1 MTAIATAPAHEGGT
15 MSRIWRVVKLHFANP
30 FPVIITPWMVVGI
43 IFLAS
48 LTVWWV
54 IGVSVGPEAGAA
66 AAQGFQ
72 YSGAVFWIFV
82 YMLVVAVLAMNAS
95 FAYALG
101 FSSTRRDYYLG
112 TALTFVIL
120 SALYTAA
127 FVLLGQLERATNGW
141 GVHGVMFS
149 SIVFGENAWQA
160 LFCVFATF
168 MFFFFVG
175 ALAGSVY
182 VRWRITGMIAFF
194 LVLGLVLIGGA
205 ALLTLT
211 SNWGTFGSFFA
222 NAGFIGSYAWSFV
235 LTALFAI
242 AGFFN
247 LRRATPRS

>member
-1 MTAIATAPAHEGGT
+1 MSAVGTAPARDAGEL
-15 MSRIWRVVKLHFANP
+15 SRIWRVVKLHFTNP
-30 FPVIITPWMVVGI
+30 FPVLITPWMVVGI

-48 LTVWWV
+48 LAVWWI
-54 IGVSVGPEAGAA
+54 IGVAFGAEAGTE

-82 YMLVVAVLAMNAS
+82 YMLVVAVMAMNAS

-120 SALYTAA
+120 SAMYTVA
-127 FVLLGQLERATNGW
+127 FVLLGALERATGGW
-141 GVHGVMFS
+141 GLNGVMFS

-160 LFCVFATF
+160 LFCVFAAF
-168 MFFFFVG
+168 LLFFFIG
-175 ALAGSVY
+175 AFAGSIY
-182 VRWRITGMIAFF
+182 VRWRVMGIVAFF
-194 LVLGLVLIGGA
+194 LVLALVLIGGA

-211 SNWGTFGSFFA
+211 QNWGTFGSFFA
-222 NAGFIGSYAWSFV
+222 NAGFVGSYAWSLV